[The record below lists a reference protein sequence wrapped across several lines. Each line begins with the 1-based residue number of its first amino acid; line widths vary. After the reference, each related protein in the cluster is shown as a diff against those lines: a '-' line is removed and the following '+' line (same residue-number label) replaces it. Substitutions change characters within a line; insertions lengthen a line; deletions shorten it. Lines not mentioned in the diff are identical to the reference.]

1 MTHGALIFAQNNA
14 VIDYIKMAEFAAS
27 RIEKYLDV
35 PVSLVTD
42 TPDAV
47 TSDVFDKIITIEPTV
62 AHSQKTYNDGI
73 AQHQKV
79 DWKNFARSGTY
90 NLTPYDKTLVI
101 DSDYIIN
108 SSVLKPAFEREFDLQ
123 IYRNSMPLATW
134 RNTLEFTRLSQYSI
148 PFYWATT
155 FIFEKNSTTEAFFN
169 LIEYIKINWT
179 YYRQLY
185 NVASTIFR
193 NDHAFSIAIHL
204 MNNKTNGD
212 FAIELPGT
220 MTYITDRDMLVEIK
234 DNAMQF
240 LVQKERS
247 ISEYIPAKTTGID
260 VHVMNKL
267 SLLRAIEN
275 V

>member
-1 MTHGALIFAQNNA
+1 
-14 VIDYIKMAEFAAS
+14 
-27 RIEKYLDV
+27 
-35 PVSLVTD
+35 
-42 TPDAV
+42 
-47 TSDVFDKIITIEPTV
+47 
-62 AHSQKTYNDGI
+62 
-73 AQHQKV
+73 
-79 DWKNFARSGTY
+79 
-90 NLTPYDKTLVI
+90 
-101 DSDYIIN
+101 
-108 SSVLKPAFEREFDLQ
+108 
-123 IYRNSMPLATW
+123 
-134 RNTLEFTRLSQYSI
+134 
-148 PFYWATT
+148 
-155 FIFEKNSTTEAFFN
+155 
-169 LIEYIKINWT
+169 
-179 YYRQLY
+179 
-185 NVASTIFR
+185 
-193 NDHAFSIAIHL
+193 